1 MKSVP
6 RAPRSGKVFSADSIL
21 TFAVE
26 SVTQEISDNH
36 PGGAKDTSSHGASRG
51 QGNKKDDGTPGKGD
65 MAKNHSW

>member
-36 PGGAKDTSSHGASRG
+36 PGGANDRSIGRGASRG
-51 QGNKKDDGTPGKGD
+51 QGSKKDDGAREG
-65 MAKNHSW
+65 